1 MKIDPANL
9 NQQDSSHLLTDIV
22 IPRPIAWV
30 STVDNRGIQNL
41 APFSAYG
48 MICSK
53 PMVVGFSVST
63 KRDGQKK
70 DTLRNCELTREF
82 VVNIVTEELAQAMNQ
97 TSAPYP
103 PEVSE
108 FKEAKLTPIKADLV
122 KPALVAE
129 SPVNMECRVLQ
140 IIEFGKVPTMYSC
153 IIGEVLRVHVQDKFY
168 NKRTKRVSGLRA
180 IGRLGGEQDL
190 YCRGQDTFEMK
201 RPALE

>member
-1 MKIDPANL
+1 MKIDPATL
-9 NQQDSSHLLTDIV
+9 SQQDSSHLLTDIV

-30 STVDNRGIQNL
+30 STVDNRGVMNL

-48 MICSK
+48 MICNK
-53 PMVVGFSVST
+53 PMVVGFSVGT
-63 KRDGQKK
+63 KRDGQQK

-103 PEVSE
+103 PDVSE
-108 FKEAKLTPIKADLV
+108 FIEAKLTPIKADLV

-129 SPVNMECRVLQ
+129 SPLNMECRVLQ
-140 IIEFGKVPTMYSC
+140 IMQFGKASEIYSF
-153 IIGEVLRVHVQDKFY
+153 IIGEVLRVHIQDKFY
-168 NKRTKRVSGLRA
+168 SKQTKRVSGLRA

-190 YCRGQDTFEMK
+190 YCRGQDTFKMK
-201 RPALE
+201 RPTL